1 MFFLRQF
8 FYSDFS
14 NFKVYIMSVYST
26 NYTKTGHVSFSTVF
40 ASVKQMWAVRKQ
52 RKELAQMDSDR
63 LSDIGVSFE
72 QAQKEAARPMWD
84 CPSYWT

>member
-1 MFFLRQF
+1 
-8 FYSDFS
+8 
-14 NFKVYIMSVYST
+14 MSVYST
-26 NYTKTGHVSFSTVF
+26 KYTKTGHVSFSTVF